1 MHLYTASA
9 VALLTPVDLFC
20 SDVLDL
26 CIGGFCHRSITN
38 YLSTHTVRFY
48 VHMATTSAK
57 SRLTCIMFILSM
69 QLFWLSKSLV
79 VKAYHR
85 TARRDHVRQDAS
97 HSNNGLIG
105 GREAV
110 PKRRGSGGPPSSP
123 SPRSHEPNQLPKTSP
138 LRARLHIVWLGKP
151 SDVPCHP

>member
-1 MHLYTASA
+1 MSSTFASEA
-9 VALLTPVDLFC
+9 SVIAQLP
-20 SDVLDL
+20 
-26 CIGGFCHRSITN
+26 IT
-38 YLSTHTVRFY
+38 YLVSTHAVHFY

-69 QLFWLSKSLV
+69 HLFWLSKSLV

-97 HSNNGLIG
+97 HSSNGLIG

-110 PKRRGSGGPPSSP
+110 PKRRGSDGPPSSP

-138 LRARLHIVWLGKP
+138 LRARACILFGWA
-151 SDVPCHP
+151 SHPMSPAIHN